1 MTVSK
6 KRINDICAGVSPEM
20 TEAAREL
27 AANVLFMADKLAE
40 MREALED
47 EPLTVEYNHGGGQSG
62 IRKNPAFDA
71 YNSLMRTYN
80 SSINQLTAVLGAT
93 GKAVPA
99 KGRLLK
105 FDSDKFAKVKRA

>member
-1 MTVSK
+1 MTDHE
-6 KRINDICAGVSPEM
+6 KRIEEICAGVSSEM
-20 TEAAREL
+20 HEAAYEL
-27 AANVLFMADKLAE
+27 AANVLFMAEKLAE
-40 MREALED
+40 MRETLED

-80 SSINQLTAVLGAT
+80 NSVSQLTALLGASN
-93 GKAVPA
+93 KAMPA
-99 KGRLLK
+99 KGRLIK